1 MNYETNV
8 RQLVVLDSMYTF
20 FFLDMQLAKRL
31 FNTTPT
37 APLPNTRTLTLIII
51 HVKFDFFF
59 YLSHLYLN

>member
-37 APLPNTRTLTLIII
+37 APLPNT
-51 HVKFDFFF
+51 
-59 YLSHLYLN
+59 HLYPGIHRL